1 MENNSNVRR
10 FTGTAVMVLVAVVA
24 FFMSIGLSVQVAQAG
39 PAMSHQVQ
47 AQNAALESSSQEQ
60 AQNAALESSRQEQAR
75 NAALESSRQE
85 QARNAALESS
95 RQGQAQNA
103 ALESSSQEQAQNA
116 AQART
121 QVQPQLYL
129 WPIAGAKT
137 GDNIL
142 FRPQQYIDGNLNFG
156 NLIIGAPEGT
166 PVVAPVDGVIY
177 RPGVAVKWGTGMQT
191 EQIASVV
198 AEGGYGVP
206 DRCVSM
212 TLGIRTA
219 DGDKLWFSGLNGDMV
234 LKDGQKIRK
243 GDTLGYVAYY
253 EPSVDEPH
261 ICFSMSGKNN
271 AGKDPM
277 TPFGLET
284 TFIEPEALVIP
295 DSLTAEQA
303 QEDFRA
309 LMDVLYNEYPSLY
322 DVVTPQE
329 IARYDSLTVHR
340 DLAKGLT
347 YTGFWLIV
355 KRTVALVHDSHIGLM
370 TDLDTRELNVANI
383 FPGVMGDSLIVTRVM
398 DGKGLEKYV
407 GRRIAAIDG
416 RPAEDIIDD
425 VRAFK
430 VDGYDGRSESLR
442 DYKMSL
448 GWNWYYDDR
457 DIYSLNGKKEAVI
470 EFADGEV
477 YRDRWVSPYSATGF
491 WPQPS
496 LEMARYNHLIRYKD
510 CPYSFRMLND
520 STVYFGLSSFDI
532 SKVDRDAVRD
542 SIAAH
547 LDVPYMVMD
556 LRDNPGGDV
565 FFTNELLSMF
575 INAPT
580 RDLGGYSWV
589 KTRGPLRHSL
599 NYGPDQ
605 IVFPD
610 YEPVEGKEG
619 YFAPSEN
626 SRVLYPDSTVNY
638 RGRLYILTDETSCS
652 AASLFPSVLVRNRRA
667 VTVGRETQTCYHF
680 MTALKYNE
688 VRLPNSK
695 IVLHIPLVREVFDT
709 TVTPRTP
716 AGRGLMPDYP
726 VPATY
731 EEYFT
736 AKEDF
741 VLDRALELIA
751 EGKYLGEDYFAEVDA
766 AADKKDRPV
775 PWLVLG
781 IAAVVAV
788 AAGIAVAVRRRR

>member
-1 MENNSNVRR
+1 MS
-10 FTGTAVMVLVAVVA
+10 FAV
-24 FFMSIGLSVQVAQAG
+24 FMAG
-39 PAMSHQVQ
+39 SLP
-47 AQNAALESSSQEQ
+47 ES
-60 AQNAALESSRQEQAR
+60 
-75 NAALESSRQE
+75 
-85 QARNAALESS
+85 
-95 RQGQAQNA
+95 GCGV
-103 ALESSSQEQAQNA
+103 
-116 AQART
+116 QART
-121 QVQPQLYL
+121 MESVVPQQGKDGGVML
-129 WPIAGAKT
+129 WPIAGAKA
-137 GDNIL
+137 GEGIL
-142 FRPQQYIDGNLNFG
+142 ARPQQYVGGSLNSG

-166 PVVAPVDGVIY
+166 PVVAPVDGVVSS
-177 RPGVAVKWGTGMQT
+177 PGVVVKWGTGMQSYRT
-191 EQIASVV
+191 DEDQTWNEQIAYVLGK
-198 AEGGYGVP
+198 GGYGVP
-206 DRCVSM
+206 DRCVSI

-219 DGDKLWFSGLNGDMV
+219 DGDRLWFSGLSGDMV
-234 LKDGQKIRK
+234 LRSGQRIHR
-243 GDTLGYVAYY
+243 GDTLGYVAWY
-253 EPSVDEPH
+253 EPSIGEPH
-261 ICFSMSGKNN
+261 ISFSISGKNTVP
-271 AGKDPM
+271 KDPM

-284 TFIEPEALVIP
+284 TFIEPEAQVIP

-309 LMDVLYNEYPSLY
+309 LMDVIYNEYPSLY
-322 DVVTPQE
+322 DVVSPQE
-329 IARYDSLTVHR
+329 IARFDSLTVSR
-340 DLAKGLT
+340 DLAKDLS
-347 YTGFWLIV
+347 YTEFWLIL
-355 KRTVALVHDSHIGLM
+355 KRTVSLVHDSHIWIM
-370 TDLDTRELNVANI
+370 TALNTSDVNVANI
-383 FPGVMGDSLIVTRVM
+383 FPGVIGDSLVVTRVM
-398 DGKGLEKYV
+398 NGKGLEKYV

-416 RPAEDIIDD
+416 RPAEDIIEE
-425 VRAFK
+425 VRTFK
-430 VDGYDGRSESLR
+430 VDGYDVRSESLR
-442 DYKMSL
+442 DYRMSQ

-457 DIYSLNGKKEAVI
+457 EVYSSGGKKEAVI

-477 YRDRWVSPYSATGF
+477 YRDRWVSPRRATGF

-496 LEMARYNHLIRYKD
+496 LEMAHYSHLLRYMD

-599 NYGPDQ
+599 NYTPDQ

-638 RGRLYILTDETSCS
+638 RGRLYILTDETSGS

-709 TVTPRTP
+709 AVTPRTP

-751 EGKYLGEDYFAEVDA
+751 QGQYLQEDYFAEVDA
-766 AADKKDRPV
+766 AADKKDFPV

-781 IAAVVAV
+781 IAAAVAV
-788 AAGIAVAVRRRR
+788 AAAITVAVRKRRQ

>member
-10 FTGTAVMVLVAVVA
+10 FTGTAIMVLVAVVA

-39 PAMSHQVQ
+39 PAMS
-47 AQNAALESSSQEQ
+47 
-60 AQNAALESSRQEQAR
+60 RQEQAR

-85 QARNAALESS
+85 QAENAALESSRQEQAQNAALESS

-103 ALESSSQEQAQNA
+103 ALESSRQGQAQNA

-121 QVQPQLYL
+121 QAQPQLYL

-166 PVVAPVDGVIY
+166 PVVAPVDGV
-177 RPGVAVKWGTGMQT
+177 RN
-191 EQIASVV
+191 EQISSVV

-234 LKDGQKIRK
+234 LKDGQQIHR
-243 GDTLGYVAYY
+243 GDTLGYVAWY

-261 ICFSMSGKNN
+261 ISFSISGKNTV
-271 AGKDPM
+271 GKDPM

-309 LMDVLYNEYPSLY
+309 LMDVIYNEYPSLY

-329 IARYDSLTVHR
+329 IARFDSLTVHR
-340 DLAKGLT
+340 DLARDLS
-347 YTGFWLIV
+347 YTDFWLIL
-355 KRTVALVHDSHIGLM
+355 KRTFALVHDSHIGVM

-416 RPAEDIIDD
+416 RPAEDIIEE
-425 VRAFK
+425 VRTFT
-430 VDGYDGRSESLR
+430 VGGYDGRSESLR
-442 DYKMSL
+442 DYRMSQR
-448 GWNWYYDDR
+448 WNWYYDER
-457 DIYSLNGKKEAVI
+457 EVYSSSGKKEAVI

-477 YRDRWVSPYSATGF
+477 YRDRWVSPRRATGF

-496 LEMARYNHLIRYKD
+496 LEMAHYSHLLRYKD

-556 LRDNPGGDV
+556 LRNNPGGDV

-599 NYGPDQ
+599 NYTPDQ

-610 YEPVEGKEG
+610 YEPVEGTAG
-619 YFAPSEN
+619 CC
-626 SRVLYPDSTVNY
+626 
-638 RGRLYILTDETSCS
+638 ILTR
-652 AASLFPSVLVRNRRA
+652 PSITGA
-667 VTVGRETQTCYHF
+667 VSISSPT
-680 MTALKYNE
+680 
-688 VRLPNSK
+688 RLPAPQLPSSR
-695 IVLHIPLVREVFDT
+695 PSWCAT
-709 TVTPRTP
+709 
-716 AGRGLMPDYP
+716 AGP
-726 VPATY
+726 
-731 EEYFT
+731 
-736 AKEDF
+736 
-741 VLDRALELIA
+741 
-751 EGKYLGEDYFAEVDA
+751 
-766 AADKKDRPV
+766 
-775 PWLVLG
+775 
-781 IAAVVAV
+781 
-788 AAGIAVAVRRRR
+788 

>member
-1 MENNSNVRR
+1 MVASGAILLLRKEWRWEGVGEMLKNNFRYICGSISILKL
-10 FTGTAVMVLVAVVA
+10 TVMKRVNYVLLAGVLSFAG
-24 FFMSIGLSVQVAQAG
+24 FMAG
-39 PAMSHQVQ
+39 SLP
-47 AQNAALESSSQEQ
+47 ES
-60 AQNAALESSRQEQAR
+60 
-75 NAALESSRQE
+75 
-85 QARNAALESS
+85 
-95 RQGQAQNA
+95 GCGV
-103 ALESSSQEQAQNA
+103 
-116 AQART
+116 QART
-121 QVQPQLYL
+121 MESVVPQQGKDGGVML
-129 WPIAGAKT
+129 WPIAGAKA
-137 GDNIL
+137 GEGIL
-142 FRPQQYIDGNLNFG
+142 ARPQQYVGGSLNSG

-166 PVVAPVDGVIY
+166 PVVAPVDGVVSS
-177 RPGVAVKWGTGMQT
+177 PGVVVKWGTGMQSYRT
-191 EQIASVV
+191 DEDQTWNEQIAYVLGK
-198 AEGGYGVP
+198 GGYGVP
-206 DRCVSM
+206 DRCVSI

-219 DGDKLWFSGLNGDMV
+219 DGDRLWFSGLSGDMV
-234 LKDGQKIRK
+234 LRSGQRIHR
-243 GDTLGYVAYY
+243 GDTLGYVAWY
-253 EPSVDEPH
+253 EPSIGEPH
-261 ICFSMSGKNN
+261 ICFSISGKNTVP
-271 AGKDPM
+271 KDPM

-284 TFIEPEALVIP
+284 TFIEPEAQVIP

-309 LMDVLYNEYPSLY
+309 LMDVIYNEYPSLY

-329 IARYDSLTVHR
+329 IARFDSLTVSR
-340 DLAKGLT
+340 DLAKDLS
-347 YTGFWLIV
+347 YTEFWLIL
-355 KRTVALVHDSHIGLM
+355 KRTVSLVHDSHIWIM
-370 TDLDTRELNVANI
+370 TKLDTRDMNVANI
-383 FPGVMGDSLIVTRVM
+383 FPGVIGDSLIVTRVM
-398 DGKGLEKYV
+398 NGKGLEKYV

-416 RPAEDIIDD
+416 RPAADIIEE
-425 VRAFK
+425 VRKFK

-442 DYKMSL
+442 DYRMSQ

-457 DIYSLNGKKEAVI
+457 DVYSSDGKKEAVI

-477 YRDRWVSPYSATGF
+477 YRDRWVSPRRATGF

-496 LEMARYNHLIRYKD
+496 LEMAHYSHLLRYKD

-542 SIAAH
+542 SIAAL

-599 NYGPDQ
+599 NYTPDQ

-610 YEPVEGKEG
+610 YEPVKGKEG

-638 RGRLYILTDETSCS
+638 RGRLYILTDETSGS

-709 TVTPRTP
+709 AVTPRTP

>member
-1 MENNSNVRR
+1 
-10 FTGTAVMVLVAVVA
+10 
-24 FFMSIGLSVQVAQAG
+24 
-39 PAMSHQVQ
+39 
-47 AQNAALESSSQEQ
+47 
-60 AQNAALESSRQEQAR
+60 
-75 NAALESSRQE
+75 
-85 QARNAALESS
+85 
-95 RQGQAQNA
+95 
-103 ALESSSQEQAQNA
+103 
-116 AQART
+116 
-121 QVQPQLYL
+121 
-129 WPIAGAKT
+129 
-137 GDNIL
+137 
-142 FRPQQYIDGNLNFG
+142 
-156 NLIIGAPEGT
+156 
-166 PVVAPVDGVIY
+166 
-177 RPGVAVKWGTGMQT
+177 
-191 EQIASVV
+191 
-198 AEGGYGVP
+198 
-206 DRCVSM
+206 
-212 TLGIRTA
+212 
-219 DGDKLWFSGLNGDMV
+219 
-234 LKDGQKIRK
+234 
-243 GDTLGYVAYY
+243 
-253 EPSVDEPH
+253 
-261 ICFSMSGKNN
+261 
-271 AGKDPM
+271 M

-329 IARYDSLTVHR
+329 IARFDSLTVSR
-340 DLAKGLT
+340 DLAKDLS
-347 YTGFWLIV
+347 YTEFWLIL
-355 KRTVALVHDSHIGLM
+355 KRTVSLVHDSHIWIM
-370 TDLDTRELNVANI
+370 TKLDTRDMNVANI
-383 FPGVMGDSLIVTRVM
+383 FPGVIGDSLIVTRVM
-398 DGKGLEKYV
+398 NGKGLEKYV

-416 RPAEDIIDD
+416 RPAEDIIEE
-425 VRAFK
+425 VRTFK

-442 DYKMSL
+442 DYRMSQ

-457 DIYSLNGKKEAVI
+457 DVYSSDGKKEAVI

-477 YRDRWVSPYSATGF
+477 YRDRWVSPRRATGF

-496 LEMARYNHLIRYKD
+496 LEMAHYSHLLRYKD

-520 STVYFGLSSFDI
+520 STVYFGLNAFDI

-542 SIAAH
+542 SIAAY

-556 LRDNPGGDV
+556 LRNNPGGDV

-599 NYGPDQ
+599 NYTPDQ

-626 SRVLYPDSTVNY
+626 SRVLYPDSAVNY

-680 MTALKYNE
+680 MTAMKYNE

-709 TVTPRTP
+709 AVTPRTP

-781 IAAVVAV
+781 IAAAV
-788 AAGIAVAVRRRR
+788 AAAAGIIAVTRRRR

>member
-10 FTGTAVMVLVAVVA
+10 FTGTAIMVLVAVVA

-39 PAMSHQVQ
+39 PAMS
-47 AQNAALESSSQEQ
+47 
-60 AQNAALESSRQEQAR
+60 RQEQAR

-85 QARNAALESS
+85 QAENAALESSRQEQAQNAALESS

-103 ALESSSQEQAQNA
+103 ALESSRQGQAQNA

-121 QVQPQLYL
+121 QAQPQLYL

-166 PVVAPVDGVIY
+166 PVVAPVDGVIH

-191 EQIASVV
+191 YHTDEDRTWNEQISSVV

-234 LKDGQKIRK
+234 LKDGQQIHR
-243 GDTLGYVAYY
+243 GDTLGYVAWY

-261 ICFSMSGKNN
+261 ISFSISGKNTV
-271 AGKDPM
+271 GKDPM

-309 LMDVLYNEYPSLY
+309 LMDVIYNEYPSLY

-329 IARYDSLTVHR
+329 IARFDSLTVHR
-340 DLAKGLT
+340 DLARDLS
-347 YTGFWLIV
+347 YTDFWLIL
-355 KRTVALVHDSHIGLM
+355 KRTFALVHDSHIGVM

-416 RPAEDIIDD
+416 RPAEDIIEE
-425 VRAFK
+425 VRTFT
-430 VDGYDGRSESLR
+430 VGGYDGRSESLR
-442 DYKMSL
+442 DYRMSQR
-448 GWNWYYDDR
+448 WNWYYDER
-457 DIYSLNGKKEAVI
+457 EVYSSSGKKEAVI

-477 YRDRWVSPYSATGF
+477 YRDRWVSPRRATGF

-496 LEMARYNHLIRYKD
+496 LEMAHYSHLLRYKD

-556 LRDNPGGDV
+556 LRNNPGGDV

-589 KTRGPLRHSL
+589 KTR
-599 NYGPDQ
+599 
-605 IVFPD
+605 
-610 YEPVEGKEG
+610 
-619 YFAPSEN
+619 N

-781 IAAVVAV
+781 IAAVVVV